1 MKTLHLLEIVSKTGE
16 NGAIGSK
23 SGPKKESNDGCSHTS
38 NMLSLGGILCT
49 YLRVFVYYA
58 KARSNVYIFA
68 FATLVSM
75 VLGSH
80 GHLDPIIA
88 GSVIVASYFMALA
101 TYIYNDATDFEVDKI
116 NKTNRPSVTG
126 KTTKRQLVVMVS
138 ILNCAALLLVAL
150 ATISASHAIIINIYP
165 LLISICFIAIGVAYS
180 HPKSNLKDKFPLK
193 TVVTAAGAALL
204 SLLGGTAAASGVGA
218 IGAVSGIYANDIIT
232 TTTTIIST
240 ATTVFSLP
248 ICYAAL
254 FFFAF
259 FFILG
264 PLGDIADLKGDRTV
278 GRRTFPIVIGIRS
291 TLVVML
297 SMPLTI
303 ISMTIPLILLPALGS
318 SSSFFV
324 LPLTHLHGYH
334 NDIMHLRMIGICLI
348 IGACSA
354 TLTFVLKISKNTNDV
369 FAIKSSRPK
378 MRFLHVMLQV
388 SLLIAFV

>member
-1 MKTLHLLEIVSKTGE
+1 MKSLHLLEIVSKNGE
-16 NGAIGSK
+16 NVAICSK
-23 SGPKKESNDGCSHTS
+23 SRLKKESKDGCSRTI
-38 NMLSLGGILCT
+38 NMLSLGKILCT
-49 YLRVFVYYA
+49 YFRVLVYYA

-68 FATLVSM
+68 FATLVSF

-80 GHLDPIIA
+80 GHVDPIIA
-88 GSVIVASYFMALA
+88 GSMIVASYLMALA

-126 KTTKRQLVVMVS
+126 KTTKRQLIIIVS

-165 LLISICFIAIGVAYS
+165 LLISISFIVIGVAYS

-204 SLLGGTAAASGVGA
+204 SLLGGTAATGVGA

-232 TTTTIIST
+232 TTIIGT
-240 ATTVFSLP
+240 ATTIFSLP

-324 LPLTHLHGYH
+324 FPLTHLHGYH
-334 NDIMHLRMIGICLI
+334 NEIMHLRMIGICLI